1 MSYESIS
8 SQGRMAFDAVR
19 NEAYWAA
26 LARVVTPDSVV
37 LDLGAGTGILGLL
50 AARLGAKRVYLVDPS
65 PIMTLTRDIVA
76 ANHLEDRVICL
87 AGRLSDVEIPEK
99 VDVIVSVMTGNFLL
113 TEDLLPVLFE
123 ARDRHL
129 KPGGHLIPDAA
140 VMEVAPVSSPGMH
153 ARHVGLWSTMQ
164 HDVDLSAC
172 RLSAANSVHYLPDPL
187 PEFRFL
193 TDPTPILEM
202 DFMTAAYEPL
212 HATVE
217 PTATESG
224 ECHGLSGWFKMR
236 LGDQWLTTSPTAPRL
251 HWSPAYL
258 PVDPP
263 LHIERGST
271 IAIALDRQPKGDWS
285 WRVRAGGDVRRHSTM
300 LGAAVTPALLDRA
313 SAQYVPAATPDLVA
327 SAFVLSQVD
336 GLSNVSVLAKALC
349 DRFPSQFADE
359 ATALE
364 FVQLTVARF

>member
-87 AGRLSDVEIPEK
+87 HGRLSDVDIPEP
-99 VDVIVSVMTGNFLL
+99 VDIIVSVMTGNFLL
-113 TEDLLPVLFE
+113 TEDLLPVLFD

-129 KPGGHLIPDAA
+129 KPGGHLVPDAA
-140 VMEVAPVSSPGMH
+140 VMEVAPVSSPELH
-153 ARHVGLWSTMQ
+153 ARHVGLWSTIQ
-164 HDVDLSAC
+164 HDVDLSAG
-172 RLSAANSVHYLPDPL
+172 RTSAANSVHYLADPM
-187 PEFRFL
+187 PELRFL
-193 TDPTPILEM
+193 AEPAPVLSME
-202 DFMTAAYEPL
+202 FMNATYEPL
-212 HATVE
+212 HATLAQ
-217 PTATESG
+217 TALHAG
-224 ECHGLSGWFKMR
+224 ECHGLVGWFRMR
-236 LGDQWLTTSPTAPRL
+236 LGDQWLTTSPTVPRL

-258 PVDPP
+258 PLDPP
-263 LHIERGST
+263 LHVERGAT
-271 IAIALDRQPKGDWS
+271 VTVALDRQPRGDWS
-285 WRVRAGGDVRRHSTM
+285 WRVRAGGEVRRHSTM
-300 LGAAVTPALLDRA
+300 LGSAVTPALLDRA
-313 SAQYVPAATPDLVA
+313 SAQYVPTQTEELAA
-327 SAFVLSQVD
+327 SAFVLSRVD
-336 GLSNVSVLAKALC
+336 GVSDVTVLATALR
-349 DRFPSQFADE
+349 DRFPARFAEDV
-359 ATALE
+359 AALE